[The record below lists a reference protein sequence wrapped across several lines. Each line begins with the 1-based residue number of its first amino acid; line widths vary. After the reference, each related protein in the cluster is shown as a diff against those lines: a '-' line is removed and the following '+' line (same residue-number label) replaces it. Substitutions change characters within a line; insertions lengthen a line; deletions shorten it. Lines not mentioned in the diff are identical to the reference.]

1 MGGCRYGTLD
11 IIIPVYNKEKY
22 LRRCVKSALDQ
33 TYTPDRVILVDDGSL
48 DDSPRICDELASEN
62 SIVSVIH
69 KKNGGASSARNA
81 GLEVSAGDYVG
92 FLDADDWADE
102 DMYEKLITAL
112 NLDTEYDTAPAS
124 KEKSL
129 LNILKEDSDD
139 KKQNNGRVTGAGLQ
153 TAQLMNRQYKSD
165 GTLALDVANGDGK
178 TRFLAAE
185 DFYEELIMHTGDSS
199 FCTKVFRG
207 DFLRSFRFSE
217 GESNEDFGLLLNMI
231 PKMGAGLLTLDVPG
245 YNIELSDGSVTRGKY
260 NQKFYED
267 MMKNAFGALR
277 VAREKYPS
285 HITRAERFTY
295 VQSLDFMLHIPVE
308 KMKSSNAFYMR
319 IVRYLRSERA
329 KISKNPYLSQKQRE
343 YLLLLTDAPLVV
355 RTAHNVVMRIR
366 DGKASE

>member
-1 MGGCRYGTLD
+1 MGGYRYGTLD

-22 LRRCVKSALDQ
+22 LKRCVKSALDQ
-33 TYTPDRVILVDDGSL
+33 TYAPDHVILVDDGSL

-92 FLDADDWADE
+92 FLDADDWADD

-112 NLDTEYDTAPAS
+112 NLDTEYDTEPAS

-129 LNILKEDSDD
+129 LNILKEDPNDN
-139 KKQNNGRVTGAGLQ
+139 KQNNGRVTGAGLQ
-153 TAQLMNRQYKSD
+153 AAQLMNRQYKSD
-165 GTLALDVANGDGK
+165 GTLELDVANGDGK

-217 GESNEDFGLLLNMI
+217 GESNEDFGLLLNII

-245 YNIELSDGSVTRGKY
+245 YNIELSDGSVTRGRY

-267 MMKNAFGALR
+267 MMKNAFAALR

-285 HITRAERFTY
+285 HIIRAERFTY
-295 VQSLDFMLHIPVE
+295 VQALDFMLHIPVD
-308 KMKSSNAFYMR
+308 KMKSSNEFYMR
-319 IVRYLRSERA
+319 IVRYLRSERS
-329 KISKNPYLSQKQRE
+329 KISANPFLTRKQRE
-343 YLLLLTDAPLVV
+343 YLLLLTDAPLMV
-355 RTAHNVVMRIR
+355 RSAHNVVMRVR
-366 DGKASE
+366 DGRAQ